1 MQPGKNDSPI
11 MDTVSKETLDR
22 FKQLKF
28 KDEETGCILKYNLYV
43 PPNAPANLPLVM
55 FMGDAR
61 TVGPDATLPLRL
73 CLGARVWTEPEFQAN
88 HSCIVLVPQFSQ
100 VAVNDNWERTQEV
113 DVIPRLLSKVVQET
127 SADRNHLYTTGQSMG
142 GMISLYLSATHPTLF
157 AASLFVACQWDASI
171 LAPLGKQR
179 FLYIV
184 AGGDQKA
191 SRGMEELKQVM
202 QGFSFSMAEIDPRS
216 PLAERDLSLMLFDRE
231 ISRRIFLT
239 FPKGAV
245 LPTDG
250 SGHEHVCSFDHAYRL
265 HPVLEWLLARP
276 LKSRHHSA
284 LRPLTTP

>member
-1 MQPGKNDSPI
+1 MTNAF
-11 MDTVSKETLDR
+11 ETLKR
-22 FKQLKF
+22 FRQLEYR
-28 KDEETGCILKYNLYV
+28 DEETGCILKYNLFV
-43 PPNAPANLPLVM
+43 PPNASANLPLVM

-88 HSCIVLVPQFSQ
+88 HPCIVLVPQFSK

-113 DVIPRLLSKVVQET
+113 DIIPRLLSKVVQET

-191 SRGMEELKQVM
+191 SKGMEELKQVM
-202 QGFSFSMAEIDPRS
+202 HGCYSFSMAEIDPHS
-216 PLAERDLSLMLFDRE
+216 PLSEPHLGLMLFDRA

-239 FPKGAV
+239 FTKGAV
-245 LPTDG
+245 LPPDG

-265 HPVLEWLLARP
+265 RPVLEWLLARP
-276 LKSRHHSA
+276 PKSRHHSA
-284 LRPLTTP
+284 LRPLTTLEVP